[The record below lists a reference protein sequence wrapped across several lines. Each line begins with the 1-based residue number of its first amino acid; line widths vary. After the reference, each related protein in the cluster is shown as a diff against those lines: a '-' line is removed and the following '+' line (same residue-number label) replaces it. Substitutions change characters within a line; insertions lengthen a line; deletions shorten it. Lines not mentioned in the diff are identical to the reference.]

1 MCILDPKKLTLFT
14 LLTYNYYLKVLWLCV
29 FNAVVGNH
37 PSSVEV
43 KATSGQK
50 AIHHHTRTSSL
61 QSRKLTCKKQ
71 QDIQQQQEHRAILKY
86 RDSVKNTQPQHL
98 QVIIIC

>member
-1 MCILDPKKLTLFT
+1 MHEKPTNTPVIHS
-14 LLTYNYYLKVLWLCV
+14 
-29 FNAVVGNH
+29 VGNRST
-37 PSSVEV
+37 PVEV
-43 KATSGQK
+43 KATPGQK

-61 QSRKLTCKKQ
+61 QSKKLTCKKQ

>member
-1 MCILDPKKLTLFT
+1 MFRLTRVINRLCSETLNVINNYVHCGIPKR
-14 LLTYNYYLKVLWLCV
+14 
-29 FNAVVGNH
+29 VVGSR
-37 PSSVEV
+37 PSPVEV

-61 QSRKLTCKKQ
+61 QSKKLTCKKQ
-71 QDIQQQQEHRAILKY
+71 QDIQQQKEHRAILKY